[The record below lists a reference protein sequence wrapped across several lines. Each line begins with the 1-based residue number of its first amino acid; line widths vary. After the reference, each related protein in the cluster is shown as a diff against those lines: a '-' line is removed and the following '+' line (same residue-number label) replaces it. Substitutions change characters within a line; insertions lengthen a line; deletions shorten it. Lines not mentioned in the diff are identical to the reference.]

1 MISRP
6 ETANFK
12 PRDSQIEGLSAI
24 KELPPIKKRGSYV
37 SSGKASQD
45 ISQPLLPPK
54 TPSQKLSQRESF
66 PPEPLHESARIRDSL
81 GAFELN
87 QVEF

>member
-37 SSGKASQD
+37 SSGKAS
-45 ISQPLLPPK
+45 
-54 TPSQKLSQRESF
+54 
-66 PPEPLHESARIRDSL
+66 
-81 GAFELN
+81 
-87 QVEF
+87 